1 MKTHNMQIK
10 LTEEVWNGLKEKA
23 AAAGLTVPS
32 YIRWLIRSSE
42 VSRVDVQALTGE
54 VRTTEQHLEQLRKRA
69 DAGDMPGPDE
79 FGQAFEEVRE
89 IERKIAEAYTG

>member
-32 YIRWLIRSSE
+32 YIRWLIHSNT
-42 VSRVDVQALTGE
+42 VSRVGVQALTGE
-54 VRTTEQHLEQLRKRA
+54 VRKTEQHLEQLRKRA
-69 DAGDMPGPDE
+69 EAGDMPGPDE
-79 FGQAFEEVRE
+79 LEQAFEKVRE